1 MSKLSEEYSKNFS
14 GERKKEFDRRFR
26 EDFDPSMSELSNIL
40 RILEEMRQ
48 QKANGGIMGKRIG
61 LRIGSG
67 EGKDV
72 SGREYDAPSAAARS
86 VSSSPSRDDR
96 NDREDSFS
104 NNFMDTTTKQIL
116 KDSGKTAVKN
126 FVTNKA
132 VEKLGLGKF
141 LGMAPQVAA
150 LLGIINSV
158 RDPQINEGN
167 TDFAKGGRVAYQEGT
182 PKTTKVGN
190 LKITIKP
197 NESREMAVLNALMS
211 DVEGVVDDETK
222 QDYYKI
228 LMPQLK
234 NQMSKS
240 RYEGLM
246 GELFGRKDGGIGYL
260 LGE

>member
-14 GERKKEFDRRFR
+14 GERKEEFDRRFR

-61 LRIGSG
+61 
-67 EGKDV
+67 
-72 SGREYDAPSAAARS
+72 
-86 VSSSPSRDDR
+86 
-96 NDREDSFS
+96 F
-104 NNFMDTTTKQIL
+104 
-116 KDSGKTAVKN
+116 
-126 FVTNKA
+126 
-132 VEKLGLGKF
+132 
-141 LGMAPQVAA
+141 
-150 LLGIINSV
+150 
-158 RDPQINEGN
+158 
-167 TDFAKGGRVAYQEGT
+167 QEGT
-182 PKTTKVGN
+182 PKTTMVGN
-190 LKITIKP
+190 LKITVKP
-197 NESREMAVLNALMS
+197 NESTEMAVLNALMS

-228 LMPQLK
+228 LMPQLR